1 MTRFKILKKI
11 GTFISLSN
19 FQKVV
24 NFLKHYVI
32 GVFKRMDEH
41 NLFLAGAG
49 ISFSLFIGII
59 PFILL
64 MFSLLGNVFD
74 QATIEMQMHGFI
86 DQIIPYPSYANYVKK
101 IISTRLP
108 EVIQYKT
115 TAGYVGA
122 LGLLITST
130 WIFSSIRTIL
140 NQIYSV
146 KIQRGIIYGLLRDI
160 LMVILMLILVTVA
173 TFIAPSINIIYELF
187 KNSDFVLVYT
197 HSPLWK
203 FFVYLLSFILLF
215 GMFFAL
221 YYLIPYEQLGKRVA
235 AISAFWS
242 TVFWEIARFIFGY
255 YVNHILSTSSF
266 YGAFVLI
273 IAIMFWVFYSSCLFI
288 VGAEIGQLYRER
300 HQSDWNSAE

>member
-1 MTRFKILKKI
+1 MTRFEISKKI
-11 GTFISLSN
+11 GKIITLSSFKN
-19 FQKVV
+19 AVGF
-24 NFLKHYVI
+24 FKHYVI

-49 ISFSLFIGII
+49 ISFSLFIGMI

-64 MFSLLGNVFD
+64 AFSLLGNIFD

-101 IISTRLP
+101 LISARLP

-115 TAGYVGA
+115 SAGYLGA
-122 LGLLITST
+122 FGLLITST

-140 NQIYSV
+140 NQIYNV

-160 LMVILMLILVTVA
+160 LMVILMLILVTVT
-173 TFIAPSINIIYELF
+173 TFIAPSVNIIYEIT
-187 KNSDFVLVYT
+187 KNSDFVLTYT
-197 HSPLWK
+197 QSPLWK
-203 FFVYLLSFILLF
+203 VMVYSFSFILLF
-215 GMFFAL
+215 AMFFAL
-221 YYLIPYEQLGKRVA
+221 YYLIPYEQLGKTVA

-242 TVFWEIARFIFGY
+242 TVLWEIARFVFGY
-255 YVNHILSTSSF
+255 YVNHILSTSAF

-300 HQSDWNSAE
+300 HPTK